1 LSRSFRH
8 TLILAIVTVCGAV
21 AAASGWWFARASAPV
36 NGPIVLVSIDAL
48 RADRLRAYG
57 YTGGRTP
64 AIDALAADGLTFDR
78 AYSHVPQTLPAHA
91 ALLTGRL
98 PFDTGV
104 RDGAGPPL
112 PETAR
117 TLAEMLRDRGYATGG
132 IVSSWLLRRDTG
144 IAQGFAFFDGEL
156 PPASD
161 GSDRALTRDGSDAEQ
176 VAEHWLDSIGTSRAF
191 LFLHVAEPHA
201 PHTPPERF
209 ADLPP
214 YDGEVAHA
222 DEAVGRLMRYLKANQ
237 LYDRATI
244 ILVSDHGEGLGD
256 HGEQTHGL
264 LAYDEVLRVP
274 LLVKLPGGE
283 HAGERVATPVQHI
296 DLVPTILDLA
306 KAPGASGLSGRSL
319 TPLFDRGSIPDA
331 PIYSESRFGDYRFR
345 WSPILSIVD
354 GQYRFITSGTEH
366 ELYDIEADPGAR
378 RNLAADRADIVAR
391 MQRQLDTLVARQT
404 PGAAVPVTPADR
416 DRFETLGYVG
426 LPLSPS
432 ARSDDAD
439 DRAHPLTRVAFIEE
453 YRQAVDLVAQR
464 QWDGAIA
471 AFRALVRQEPQSA
484 DLWMQFARTAAR
496 GERHEPALEAY
507 AQALALADDPTPAH
521 LGAAGSL
528 LRLRRIDDAGAH
540 ARAVLD
546 ADLAT
551 AVQKA
556 EAHEVLA
563 RVALARRN
571 HEDALAE
578 ASLAEELDPERP
590 VKAFAEGRIAV
601 DESRWAD
608 AAAAFQAAL
617 ASATKTTRAPLTDL
631 RVLAAEALVRL
642 DRMDEAE
649 SLFVAELKVFPANPR
664 ARAGLQSLYRSTGRA
679 TEAAALSQH

>member
-8 TLILAIVTVCGAV
+8 TLILAIVTICGAV

-57 YTGGRTP
+57 YPGGRTP
-64 AIDALAADGLTFDR
+64 AIDALASDGLVFDR

-104 RDGAGPPL
+104 RDAAGPPL
-112 PETAR
+112 PDTVR
-117 TLAEMLRDRGYATGG
+117 TLAEMLQDRGYATGG
-132 IVSSWLLRRDTG
+132 VVSSWLLRRDTG
-144 IAQGFAFFDGEL
+144 IAQGFTFFDAEL

-161 GSDRALTRDGSDAEQ
+161 GSDHALVRDGSDTEQ
-176 VAEHWLDSIGTSRAF
+176 VAERWLDSIGTSRAF
-191 LFLHVAEPHA
+191 LFLHLAEPHA

-209 ADLPP
+209 ADLLP

-222 DEAVGRLMRYLKANQ
+222 DETIGRLVRYLKAHQ

-244 ILVSDHGEGLGD
+244 ILVADHGEGLGD
-256 HGEQTHGL
+256 HGEQAHGL
-264 LAYDEVLRVP
+264 LAYDEVLRIP
-274 LLVKLPGGE
+274 LVVKLPGGD
-283 HAGERVATPVQHI
+283 HAGQRIETPVQHI

-306 KAPGASGLSGRSL
+306 KAPGAGGLIGRSL
-319 TPLFDRGSIPDA
+319 TPLFDRGSIPET
-331 PIYSESRFGDYRFR
+331 PIYSESRFGAYRFH

-354 GQYRFITSGTEH
+354 GQYRLITTGTQH
-366 ELYDIEADPGAR
+366 ELYDIAADPGAR
-378 RNLAADRADIVAR
+378 HNLATDRADVVAR
-391 MQRQLDTLVARQT
+391 LRERLSALVGRDTGAT
-404 PGAAVPVTPADR
+404 PLEVTTADR
-416 DRFETLGYVG
+416 DRFEALGYVG
-426 LPLSPS
+426 IPTAAL
-432 ARSDDAD
+432 DGDAA
-439 DRAHPLTRVAFIEE
+439 DRAQPLARVAFVEE
-453 YRQAVDLVAQR
+453 YRRAVDLVAQR
-464 QWDGAIA
+464 QWDRAIA

-507 AQALALADDPTPAH
+507 ARVLELAGDTMPAH
-521 LGAAGSL
+521 LGMAGSL
-528 LRLRRIDDAGAH
+528 LRLRRFDDAGAH
-540 ARAVLD
+540 ARAVLADD
-546 ADLAT
+546 ASD

-556 EAHEVLA
+556 EAHEVMA
-563 RVALARRN
+563 RVALARRRSDDARA
-571 HEDALAE
+571 EAALAE
-578 ASLAEELDPERP
+578 DLDAGRP
-590 VKAFAEGRIAV
+590 VKAFVEGRLAL

-608 AAAAFQAAL
+608 ASAAFQAAL
-617 ASATKTTRAPLTDL
+617 ESAMATGRAPLTDL
-631 RVLAAEALVRL
+631 RVFAAEALVRL

-679 TEAAALSQH
+679 TDAAALSQH